1 MSDKPPTRSTPVL
14 PPPTLAGWRELQD
27 RPDHLHAA
35 LAATLELVHASAA
48 AGIWISLCPRA
59 TWVAQLDTLAER
71 LAATPDLAERRGR
84 WPLLGVPFGIKDNID
99 VAGVPTTAACPAW
112 RRLPTEHASV
122 VQRLLAAGA
131 IWVGKTNL
139 DQFAT
144 GLVGTRSPYGRPS
157 SAVDPM
163 RISGGSSSGS
173 AAAVARGQV
182 PFALA
187 TDTAGSGRVPAGFNG
202 LVGLKPTPG
211 RVGNGGVLPACRT
224 LDCVA
229 VLAHTVSDAAQVLA
243 LIEGPDPRDSYSD
256 FRPGAPA
263 LPATLRIGVP
273 ARPDLDDTIGYTGAW
288 AAALARATGLGH
300 TLVEIDMAPLTAVA
314 ALLYDG
320 PWVAERHAVVRE
332 LLARQ
337 PEAFDPSVRRV
348 IERALG
354 LSATDAFEGFYR
366 LQTLRQEAE
375 RLWPQVDLLMLPTA
389 PTHPTFA
396 QVDADPLGVNSRLG
410 TYTNFVNLLG
420 WCALA
425 LPAGRTGIG
434 LPFGV
439 TVVAPGGLDAAL
451 AGFGLAWCDESAAPA
466 ERWPAVAT
474 PPHPADAIAARIGL
488 PLADAHR
495 PGVRHYFDLAAGMAE
510 QVMGLPLGIEDEPA
524 ETFVPIGPDALAAGE
539 SR

>member
-1 MSDKPPTRSTPVL
+1 MRDTDPTTPTL
-14 PPPTLAGWRELQD
+14 PPRTLAGWRAIQD

-35 LAATLELVHASAA
+35 LAATLDRVHASAA

-59 TWVAQLDTLAER
+59 AWVAQLDTLAER
-71 LAATPDLAERRGR
+71 LAAVADPAERHRR

-99 VAGVPTTAACPAW
+99 VAGVPTTAACPAF
-112 RRLPTEHASV
+112 RRLPTEHASA
-122 VQRLLAAGA
+122 VQKLLDAGA

-144 GLVGTRSPYGRPS
+144 GLVGTRSPYGRPAS
-157 SAVDPM
+157 VVDPT

-229 VLAHTVSDAAQVLA
+229 VLAHTVGDAAEVLA
-243 LIEGPDPRDSYSD
+243 CIEGPDPRDAYSA
-256 FRPGAPA
+256 FRPGPA
-263 LPATLRIGVP
+263 QLPVTLRVGVP
-273 ARPDLDDTIGYTGAW
+273 HLPDLDDALGYTGAW
-288 AAALARATGLGH
+288 AAAQAHLAALGH
-300 TLVEIDMAPLTAVA
+300 RRVEVDMAPLAAVA

-332 LLARQ
+332 LLATQ
-337 PEAFDPSVRRV
+337 PGAFDPTVRRV
-348 IERALG
+348 IERALP
-354 LSATDAFEGFYR
+354 LRATDAFDGLYR
-366 LQTLRQEAE
+366 LQERQAAAAD
-375 RLWPQVDLLMLPTA
+375 LWQQVDLLMLPTA

-396 QVDADPLGVNSRLG
+396 EVDADPVGVNSRLG
-410 TYTNFVNLLG
+410 AYTNFVNLLG

-425 LPAGRTGIG
+425 LPAGSTGAG

-439 TVVAPGGLDAAL
+439 TFVAPGRHDAAL
-451 AGFGLAWCDESAAPA
+451 ARFGLAWCGEAEPSAGA
-466 ERWPAVAT
+466 WPAALS

-488 PLADAHR
+488 PLAEAHR
-495 PGVRHYFDLAAGMAE
+495 PGVRRYFDLAAGMADR
-510 QVMGLPLGIEDEPA
+510 VMGLPLGLDDEPA
-524 ETFVPIGPDALAAGE
+524 GSFVPIGPDEQVAGE
-539 SR
+539 HR